1 MATENEFSDA
11 FSSAFDGT
19 DAADTESPC
28 SWPID
33 YSACGGGLPEPLASL
48 PASGVATFEEMAAT
62 YLWDWTGR
70 KYGQCE
76 VTLRPCRQE
85 CWEGRSTF
93 WGGSGGPLGTPF
105 TPVLIQGTWY
115 NVGCGTC
122 GDTCGC
128 STAESLRL
136 PGPISSVQQ
145 VQIDGEVLSSLAYRV
160 DNRRFLI
167 RQDGGRWP
175 TCQNMNL
182 ADGADDT
189 WSITYTKGYAVPKGG
204 QVAAGLLANELAKAA
219 CNDKSCG
226 LPRRVQSV
234 TRQGV
239 TVAVLDA
246 FDDIDEGHTGIW
258 LIDSWV
264 ASVVRRPRKMRVL
277 SPDRMPPRYRQKTW
291 PG

>member
-1 MATENEFSDA
+1 MDY
-11 FSSAFDGT
+11 DIL
-19 DAADTESPC
+19 PC
-28 SWPID
+28 DWPVD

-93 WGGSGGPLGTPF
+93 WGGSGGPLRGGLPF
-105 TPVLIQGTWY
+105 TPALIRGQWY
-115 NVGCGTC
+115 NLGCGTC

-128 STAESLRL
+128 GSTQALRL
-136 PGPISSVQQ
+136 PGPISSVGE
-145 VQIDGEVLSSLAYRV
+145 VQIDGTVLDPAAYRV
-160 DNRRFLI
+160 DNGRSLV
-167 RQDGGRWP
+167 RQDGDLWP
-175 TCQNMNL
+175 TCQDMNL
-182 ADGADDT
+182 MLGQPDT
-189 WSITYTKGYAVPKGG
+189 WGVTYTKGYAVPKGG

-219 CNDKSCG
+219 CNDKTCG
-226 LPRRVQSV
+226 LPRRVQSI

-264 ASVVRRPRKMRVL
+264 ASVVRRPRRMRVL
-277 SPDRMPPRYRQKTW
+277 SPDRRPPRYRQTTW
-291 PG
+291 PVT

>member
-1 MATENEFSDA
+1 MDY
-11 FSSAFDGT
+11 DIL
-19 DAADTESPC
+19 PC
-28 SWPID
+28 DWPVD

-76 VTLRPCRQE
+76 VTLRPCRQD

-93 WGGSGGPLGTPF
+93 WGGSGGPLRGGLPF
-105 TPVLIQGTWY
+105 TPALIRGQWY
-115 NVGCGTC
+115 NLGCGTC
-122 GDTCGC
+122 GDNCGC
-128 STAESLRL
+128 GSTQALRL
-136 PGPISSVQQ
+136 PGPIASVGE
-145 VQIDGEVLSSLAYRV
+145 VQIDGTVLDPAAYRV
-160 DNRRFLI
+160 DNGRFLV
-167 RQDGGRWP
+167 RQDGALWP
-175 TCQNMNL
+175 TCQDMNL
-182 ADGADDT
+182 MLGQPDT
-189 WSITYTKGYAVPKGG
+189 WGVTYTKGYAVPKGG

-219 CNDKSCG
+219 CNDKTCG
-226 LPRRVQSV
+226 LPRRVQSI

-264 ASVVRRPRKMRVL
+264 ASVVRRPRRMRVL
-277 SPDRMPPRYRQKTW
+277 SPDRRPPRYRQTTW
-291 PG
+291 PVP

>member
-1 MATENEFSDA
+1 MDY
-11 FSSAFDGT
+11 DIL
-19 DAADTESPC
+19 PC
-28 SWPID
+28 DWPVD

-76 VTLRPCRQE
+76 VTLRPCRQD

-93 WGGSGGPLGTPF
+93 WGGSGGPLRGGLPF
-105 TPVLIQGTWY
+105 TPALIRGQWY
-115 NVGCGTC
+115 NLGCGTC
-122 GDTCGC
+122 GDACGC
-128 STAESLRL
+128 GSTQALRL
-136 PGPISSVQQ
+136 PGPIASVGE
-145 VQIDGEVLSSLAYRV
+145 VQIDGTVLDPAAYRV
-160 DNRRFLI
+160 DNGRFLV
-167 RQDGGRWP
+167 RQDGDLWP
-175 TCQNMNL
+175 TCQDMNL
-182 ADGADDT
+182 MLGQPDT
-189 WSITYTKGYAVPKGG
+189 WGVTYTKGYAVPKGG

-219 CNDKSCG
+219 CNDKTCG
-226 LPRRVQSV
+226 LPRRVQSI

-264 ASVVRRPRKMRVL
+264 ASVVRRPRRMRVL
-277 SPDRMPPRYRQKTW
+277 SPDRRPPRYRQTTW
-291 PG
+291 PVP

>member
-1 MATENEFSDA
+1 MDY
-11 FSSAFDGT
+11 DIL
-19 DAADTESPC
+19 PC
-28 SWPID
+28 DWPVD

-93 WGGSGGPLGTPF
+93 WGGSGGPLRGGLPF
-105 TPVLIQGTWY
+105 TPALIRGQWY
-115 NVGCGTC
+115 NLGCGTC

-128 STAESLRL
+128 GSTQALRL
-136 PGPISSVQQ
+136 PGPIASVGE
-145 VQIDGEVLSSLAYRV
+145 VQIDGIVLDPAAYRV
-160 DNRRFLI
+160 DNGRFLV
-167 RQDGGRWP
+167 RQDGDLWP
-175 TCQNMNL
+175 TCQDMNL
-182 ADGADDT
+182 MLGQPDT
-189 WSITYTKGYAVPKGG
+189 WGVTYTKGYAVPKGG

-219 CNDKSCG
+219 CNDKTCG
-226 LPRRVQSV
+226 LPRRVQSI

-264 ASVVRRPRKMRVL
+264 ASVVRRPRRMRVL
-277 SPDRMPPRYRQKTW
+277 SPDRRPPRYRQTTW
-291 PG
+291 PVT

>member
-1 MATENEFSDA
+1 MDY
-11 FSSAFDGT
+11 DIL
-19 DAADTESPC
+19 PC
-28 SWPID
+28 DWPVD

-93 WGGSGGPLGTPF
+93 WGGSGGPLRGGLPF
-105 TPVLIQGTWY
+105 TPALIRGQWY
-115 NVGCGTC
+115 NLGCGTC
-122 GDTCGC
+122 GDACGC
-128 STAESLRL
+128 GSTQALRL
-136 PGPISSVQQ
+136 PGPIASVGE
-145 VQIDGEVLSSLAYRV
+145 VQIDGTVLDPAAYRV
-160 DNRRFLI
+160 DNGRFLV
-167 RQDGGRWP
+167 RQDGDLWP
-175 TCQNMNL
+175 TCQDMNL
-182 ADGADDT
+182 MLGQPDT
-189 WSITYTKGYAVPKGG
+189 WGVTYTKGYAVPKGG

-219 CNDKSCG
+219 CNDKTCG
-226 LPRRVQSV
+226 LPRRVQSI

-264 ASVVRRPRKMRVL
+264 ASVVRRPRRMRVL
-277 SPDRMPPRYRQKTW
+277 SPDRRPPRYRQTTW
-291 PG
+291 PVP

>member
-1 MATENEFSDA
+1 MDY
-11 FSSAFDGT
+11 DIL
-19 DAADTESPC
+19 PC
-28 SWPID
+28 DWPVD

-76 VTLRPCRQE
+76 VTLRPCRQD

-93 WGGSGGPLGTPF
+93 WGGSGGPLRGGLPF
-105 TPVLIQGTWY
+105 TPALIRGQWY
-115 NVGCGTC
+115 NLGCGTC
-122 GDTCGC
+122 GDNCGC
-128 STAESLRL
+128 GSTQALRL
-136 PGPISSVQQ
+136 PGPIASVGE
-145 VQIDGEVLSSLAYRV
+145 VQIDGTVLDPAAYRV
-160 DNRRFLI
+160 DNGRFLV
-167 RQDGGRWP
+167 RQDGDLWP
-175 TCQNMNL
+175 TCQDMNL
-182 ADGADDT
+182 MLGQPDT
-189 WSITYTKGYAVPKGG
+189 WGVTYTKGYAVPKGG

-219 CNDKSCG
+219 CNDKTCG
-226 LPRRVQSV
+226 LPRRVQSI

-264 ASVVRRPRKMRVL
+264 ASVVRRPRRMRVL
-277 SPDRMPPRYRQKTW
+277 SPDRRPPRYRQTTW
-291 PG
+291 PVP

>member
-1 MATENEFSDA
+1 MDY
-11 FSSAFDGT
+11 DIL
-19 DAADTESPC
+19 PC
-28 SWPID
+28 DWPVD

-76 VTLRPCRQE
+76 VTLRPCRQD

-93 WGGSGGPLGTPF
+93 WGGSGGPLRGGLPF
-105 TPVLIQGTWY
+105 TPALIRGQWY
-115 NVGCGTC
+115 NLGCGTC
-122 GDTCGC
+122 GDACGC
-128 STAESLRL
+128 GSTQALRL
-136 PGPISSVQQ
+136 PGPIASVGE
-145 VQIDGEVLSSLAYRV
+145 VQIDGTVLDPAAYRV
-160 DNRRFLI
+160 DNGRFLV
-167 RQDGGRWP
+167 RQDGALWP
-175 TCQNMNL
+175 TCQDMNL
-182 ADGADDT
+182 MLGQPDT
-189 WSITYTKGYAVPKGG
+189 WGVTYTKGYAVPKGG

-219 CNDKSCG
+219 CNDKTCG
-226 LPRRVQSV
+226 LPRRVQSI

-264 ASVVRRPRKMRVL
+264 ASVVRRPRRMRVL
-277 SPDRMPPRYRQKTW
+277 SPDRRPPRYRQTTW
-291 PG
+291 PVP

>member
-1 MATENEFSDA
+1 MDY
-11 FSSAFDGT
+11 DIL
-19 DAADTESPC
+19 PC
-28 SWPID
+28 DWPVD

-76 VTLRPCRQE
+76 VTLRPCRQD

-93 WGGSGGPLGTPF
+93 WGGSGGPLRGGLPF
-105 TPVLIQGTWY
+105 TPALIRGQWY
-115 NVGCGTC
+115 NLGCGTC

-128 STAESLRL
+128 GSTQALRL
-136 PGPISSVQQ
+136 PGPIASVGE
-145 VQIDGEVLSSLAYRV
+145 VQIDGTVLDPAAYRV
-160 DNRRFLI
+160 DNGRFLV
-167 RQDGGRWP
+167 RQDGDLWP
-175 TCQNMNL
+175 TCQDMNL
-182 ADGADDT
+182 VLGQPDT
-189 WSITYTKGYAVPKGG
+189 WGVTYTKGYAVPKGG

-219 CNDKSCG
+219 CNDKTCG
-226 LPRRVQSV
+226 LPRRVQSI

-264 ASVVRRPRKMRVL
+264 ASVVRRPRRMRVL
-277 SPDRMPPRYRQKTW
+277 SPDRRPPRYRQTTW
-291 PG
+291 PVP

>member
-1 MATENEFSDA
+1 MDY
-11 FSSAFDGT
+11 DIL
-19 DAADTESPC
+19 PC
-28 SWPID
+28 DWPVD

-76 VTLRPCRQE
+76 VTLRPCRQD

-93 WGGSGGPLGTPF
+93 WGGSGGPLRGGLPF
-105 TPVLIQGTWY
+105 TPALIRGQWY
-115 NVGCGTC
+115 NLGCGTC
-122 GDTCGC
+122 GDACGC
-128 STAESLRL
+128 GSTQALRL
-136 PGPISSVQQ
+136 PGPIASVGE
-145 VQIDGEVLSSLAYRV
+145 VQIDGTVLDPAAYRV
-160 DNRRFLI
+160 DNGRFLV
-167 RQDGGRWP
+167 RQDGALWP
-175 TCQNMNL
+175 TCQDMNL
-182 ADGADDT
+182 VLGQPDT
-189 WSITYTKGYAVPKGG
+189 WGVTYTKGYAVPKGG

-219 CNDKSCG
+219 CNDKTCG
-226 LPRRVQSV
+226 LPRRVQSI

-264 ASVVRRPRKMRVL
+264 ASVVRRPRRMRVL
-277 SPDRMPPRYRQKTW
+277 SPDRRPPRYRQTTW
-291 PG
+291 PVP

>member
-1 MATENEFSDA
+1 MDY
-11 FSSAFDGT
+11 DIL
-19 DAADTESPC
+19 PC
-28 SWPID
+28 DWPVD

-93 WGGSGGPLGTPF
+93 WGGSGGPLRGGLPF
-105 TPVLIQGTWY
+105 TPALIRGQWY
-115 NVGCGTC
+115 NLGCGTC
-122 GDTCGC
+122 GDACGC
-128 STAESLRL
+128 GSTQALRL
-136 PGPISSVQQ
+136 PGPIASVGE
-145 VQIDGEVLSSLAYRV
+145 VQIDGTVLDPAAYRV
-160 DNRRFLI
+160 DNGRFLV
-167 RQDGGRWP
+167 RQDGALWP
-175 TCQNMNL
+175 TCQDMNL
-182 ADGADDT
+182 MLGQPDT
-189 WSITYTKGYAVPKGG
+189 WGVTYTKGYAVPKGG

-219 CNDKSCG
+219 CNDKTCG
-226 LPRRVQSV
+226 LPRRVQSI

-264 ASVVRRPRKMRVL
+264 ASVVRRPRRMRVL
-277 SPDRMPPRYRQKTW
+277 SPDRRPPRYRQTTW
-291 PG
+291 PVP